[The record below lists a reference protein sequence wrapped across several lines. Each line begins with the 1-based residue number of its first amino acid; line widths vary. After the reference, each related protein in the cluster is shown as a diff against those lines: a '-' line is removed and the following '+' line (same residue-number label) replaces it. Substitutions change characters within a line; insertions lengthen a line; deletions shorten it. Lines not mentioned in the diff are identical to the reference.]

1 MPKKPL
7 FILIAFF
14 LLLGVALITLIYFQ
28 VNLRSLKEEKS
39 DLLSKLASA
48 DKEIFQ
54 LKSSLKDRETE
65 LQKIRKELES
75 LRYPQRLKKAL
86 SASQEMINQLSS
98 EINSLKEKIK
108 TLNEERISFKNRAE
122 INAKE
127 VARLLRELQEAK
139 KKMAML
145 ESKGEIFSEGSLSI
159 SAGSKESKQTV
170 KELKRQLVKLKEEY
184 QDLLRERN
192 FLKKN
197 IEKYQRELARKRPSK
212 YWEGRIKELSESL
225 KEKEKEKKDL
235 ERKISKLKKEKEDL
249 ARKLEDQSTKIKEL
263 SLLNTK
269 LQEQIVK
276 LTSELS
282 KKSKEYYALEE
293 RLNQPSIDKNEL
305 LELQERLKI
314 QRERLRTVTYLYN
327 RLKDQLK
334 QLSDILYSKDS
345 ELEKKEKEI
354 AQLKD
359 EISYLKV
366 RAETLEEAFKASEEN
381 QRRILERLKQVTD
394 LNTNLQEKLGEVS
407 TLLGEEF
414 SSKRIPLKKRGSST
428 IPLEEKNIDEL
439 KKKVEVILRS
449 IQSQD
454 SLGEDFE

>member
-293 RLNQPSIDKNEL
+293 KLNQPSIDKNEL

>member
-7 FILIAFF
+7 FILIVFF